1 MTFVEYLDNLV
12 VKAEQ
17 NVAEYEAFH
26 DKKLADLRN
35 MNSVDSFLY
44 GVASGK
50 LDATKHLRNL
60 IVELMDR
67 FDRP

>member
-1 MTFVEYLDNLV
+1 MTFLEYLEDLV
-12 VKAEQ
+12 DKAQ
-17 NVAEYEAFH
+17 ANVEDYEIFY

-50 LDATKHLRNL
+50 LDAVKHLRDL
-60 IVELMDR
+60 VTELMER
-67 FDRP
+67 FERP